1 MNQELKQRLIA
12 AVVVTALAA
21 IFIPMLFDDPV
32 DNSGQLVSELV
43 IPTTSVKTD
52 EESANKLSTSANQ
65 VLNAPDAGV
74 ETVVNTKEE
83 AELSANKQLPSDKTF
98 TEKEIDQSADE
109 PANDSSFTSVE
120 TGVVD
125 QTNKP
130 VKTKNTIQEAE
141 PSKQKSTPKPH
152 LEADTVVAVPKKP
165 AKKTERSTT
174 TQAKKVKPLPTATAN
189 KNEKPLA
196 KEATAKVIKPQPKEV
211 TAKVIKPQPKE
222 VTAKVIKPQPKEAT
236 AKVIKPQ
243 PKEATA
249 KVTKPPAKEAAAEL
263 TKPPVKEATAKLTKP
278 QPKEATAKV
287 IKPQPKGTLTKN
299 TKLSVDEKITTPDKN
314 NSATQYYRYPTTPN

>member
-43 IPTTSVKTD
+43 IPTTSVKTG
-52 EESANKLSTSANQ
+52 EESAL
-65 VLNAPDAGV
+65 
-74 ETVVNTKEE
+74 
-83 AELSANKQLPSDKTF
+83 
-98 TEKEIDQSADE
+98 
-109 PANDSSFTSVE
+109 E

-174 TQAKKVKPLPTATAN
+174 TQAKKVT
-189 KNEKPLA
+189 
-196 KEATAKVIKPQPKEV
+196 
-211 TAKVIKPQPKE
+211 
-222 VTAKVIKPQPKEAT
+222 KPQPKEAT

-249 KVTKPPAKEAAAEL
+249 KA
-263 TKPPVKEATAKLTKP
+263 
-278 QPKEATAKV
+278 
-287 IKPQPKGTLTKN
+287 

-314 NSATQYYRYPTTPN
+314 NSVTQYYRYPTTPN

>member
-1 MNQELKQRLIA
+1 MNQELNQRLIG

-43 IPTTSVKTD
+43 IPATPVNTG
-52 EESANKLSTSANQ
+52 EESANKLPTSANQ
-65 VLNAPDAGV
+65 VLNKPDVGP
-74 ETVVNTKEE
+74 ETVVNTEEE
-83 AELSANKQLPSDKTF
+83 AELSVDKQLPPD
-98 TEKEIDQSADE
+98 EPLDDEPQADIEAGIEQSVDEPDRPIDE
-109 PANDSSFTSVE
+109 PANDSSATSLD
-120 TGVVD
+120 TGIVD
-125 QTNKP
+125 ETNKP
-130 VKTKNTIQEAE
+130 VKTKKTIQEAE
-141 PSKQKSTPKPH
+141 SSRQKSTSKPP
-152 LEADTVVAVPKKP
+152 LEADDVVATPKKP

-196 KEATAKVIKPQPKEV
+196 KEATAKV
-211 TAKVIKPQPKE
+211 
-222 VTAKVIKPQPKEAT
+222 
-236 AKVIKPQ
+236 
-243 PKEATA
+243 
-249 KVTKPPAKEAAAEL
+249 
-263 TKPPVKEATAKLTKP
+263 TKP

>member
-52 EESANKLSTSANQ
+52 EVSANKLSTSANQ
-65 VLNAPDAGV
+65 VLNAPDAGA

-83 AELSANKQLPSDKTF
+83 AELSANKQLPSDKSF
-98 TEKEIDQSADE
+98 TEEGIDQSADK
-109 PANDSSFTSVE
+109 PANDSSFMSLE

-152 LEADTVVAVPKKP
+152 LEVNTVVAVPKKP
-165 AKKTERSTT
+165 EKKTERSTT
-174 TQAKKVKPLPTATAN
+174 TQATKVKPLPTVAAN

-196 KEATAKVIKPQPKEV
+196 KEATAKVIKPQPKEATAKVTKPQPKEV

-236 AKVIKPQ
+236 AKVTKPPAKEATAKVIKPQ

-249 KVTKPPAKEAAAEL
+249 KVT
-263 TKPPVKEATAKLTKP
+263 
-278 QPKEATAKV
+278 
-287 IKPQPKGTLTKN
+287 
-299 TKLSVDEKITTPDKN
+299 
-314 NSATQYYRYPTTPN
+314 

>member
-32 DNSGQLVSELV
+32 DNNGQLVSELV

-52 EESANKLSTSANQ
+52 EVSANKLSTSANQ
-65 VLNAPDAGV
+65 VLNAPDAGA

-130 VKTKNTIQEAE
+130 VKTTNTIQEAE
-141 PSKQKSTPKPH
+141 LSKQKSTPKPN

-165 AKKTERSTT
+165 PKKTERSTT

-196 KEATAKVIKPQPKEV
+196 KEATAKV
-211 TAKVIKPQPKE
+211 TKPQPKE
-222 VTAKVIKPQPKEAT
+222 VTAKVIKPQPKEA
-236 AKVIKPQ
+236 
-243 PKEATA
+243 
-249 KVTKPPAKEAAAEL
+249 AAEL
-263 TKPPVKEATAKLTKP
+263 AKPPVKEATAKLTN
-278 QPKEATAKV
+278 
-287 IKPQPKGTLTKN
+287 PQPKGTLTKN